1 MREILIKVCG
11 MKDPENIKEVVKL
24 KPQYMGFILYKGSP
38 RFVNLVTAE
47 ALVKNIPRSIQ
58 KTAVLVN
65 EPIEN
70 ANKTA
75 LSGIFDLI
83 QLHGNETPEYCKKL
97 SENIRIIK
105 AFSVSHSL
113 PVNLS
118 EYQPYCS
125 MFLFDSAGE
134 KAGGTGKKFNHSI
147 LKEYSLNTG
156 FILSG
161 GISPADSEYIKSL
174 NIKKMIGVDLNS
186 RFETEP
192 GIKDP
197 ALLKTFIDKLRDNDK
212 ND

>member
-1 MREILIKVCG
+1 

-24 KPQYMGFILYKGSP
+24 NPQYIGFILFKGSP
-38 RFVNLVTAE
+38 RFVNLLTAGN
-47 ALVKNIPRSIQ
+47 LFKHIPQSVQ

-65 EPIEN
+65 EPLEN
-70 ANKTA
+70 AIEIARN
-75 LSGIFDLI
+75 GVFDFI

-105 AFSVSHSL
+105 AFSISDSL
-113 PVNLS
+113 PGNLS

-134 KAGGTGKKFNHSI
+134 KAGGTGKKFNHNI

-161 GISPADSEYIKSL
+161 GISPSDAEYIKTIY
-174 NIKKMIGVDLNS
+174 NEKMIGVDLNS

-197 ALLKTFIDKLRDNDK
+197 ALLKTFIEKIRDDDEND
-212 ND
+212 

>member
-1 MREILIKVCG
+1 MRDLIIKVCG

-24 KPQYMGFILYKGSP
+24 NPQYMGFILFKGSP
-38 RFVNLVTAE
+38 RFVNLLTAVS
-47 ALVKNIPRSIQ
+47 LVKNIPPSIQ

-65 EPIEN
+65 EPLEN
-70 ANKTA
+70 AIEIARN
-75 LSGIFDLI
+75 GVFDFI

-105 AFSVSHSL
+105 AFSISDSL
-113 PVNLS
+113 PGNLS

-134 KAGGTGKKFNHSI
+134 KAGGTGKKFNHNI

-161 GISPADSEYIKSL
+161 GISPSDAEYIKTIY
-174 NIKKMIGVDLNS
+174 NEKMIGVDLNS

-197 ALLKTFIDKLRDNDK
+197 ALLKTFIEKIRDDDEND
-212 ND
+212 